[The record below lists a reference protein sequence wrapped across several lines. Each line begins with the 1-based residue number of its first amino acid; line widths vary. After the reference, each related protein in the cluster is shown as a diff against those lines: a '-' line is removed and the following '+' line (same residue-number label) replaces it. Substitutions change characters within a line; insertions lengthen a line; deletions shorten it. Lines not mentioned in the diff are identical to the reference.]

1 MDLPSTNLPSTSWEK
16 EASRDPEKP
25 KKAMTS
31 YMCWMEDFQK
41 MNSQKGWTDKDMMS
55 RGEISLHQIPR
66 HEVRGIP
73 VYNSNSDANVKPV

>member
-1 MDLPSTNLPSTSWEK
+1 
-16 EASRDPEKP
+16 
-25 KKAMTS
+25 
-31 YMCWMEDFQK
+31 MCWMEDFQK